1 LGDQQVASDP
11 LRVLVPEVTSIRSRM
26 YPNLIPKS
34 ACFSLNTPCFFP
46 PSPLQTFSGLVNL
59 SVLSITMPIKILCI
73 EEKISH
79 YEQPAV
85 GYPTFPGN
93 VEALS
98 IPASLLEHG
107 FLHMYLPPPPL
118 SRSLPTAITIPIPPP
133 ESTTTLRTT
142 PGPTQSSKL
151 KRRQTLAACSL
162 CRKRKSKV
170 CAFFVARKQIKQ
182 YDWCMSLS

>member
-1 LGDQQVASDP
+1 
-11 LRVLVPEVTSIRSRM
+11 M
-26 YPNLIPKS
+26 YLSLIPKS
-34 ACFSLNTPCFFP
+34 TSFSLNTPCFST
-46 PSPLQTFSGLVNL
+46 PSPLQIFSGLVNL
-59 SVLSITMPIKILCI
+59 SVLNLTMPIKILRI
-73 EEKISH
+73 QEKMFH

-93 VEALS
+93 VEALL
-98 IPASLLEHG
+98 IPGSLLEHG
-107 FLHMYLPPPPL
+107 YLHKYLPSPPL

-133 ESTTTLRTT
+133 ESTTTLQTRT
-142 PGPTQSSKL
+142 PGPNQSSKP

>member
-1 LGDQQVASDP
+1 
-11 LRVLVPEVTSIRSRM
+11 M
-26 YPNLIPKS
+26 YLSLIPKS
-34 ACFSLNTPCFFP
+34 TSFSLNTPCFST
-46 PSPLQTFSGLVNL
+46 PSPLQIFSGLVNL
-59 SVLSITMPIKILCI
+59 SVLSLTMPIKILRI
-73 EEKISH
+73 QEKMFH

-93 VEALS
+93 VEALL
-98 IPASLLEHG
+98 IPGSLLEHG
-107 FLHMYLPPPPL
+107 YLHKYLPPPPL